1 MKWLALLPLLVLPAS
16 AQLLPPSPPGA
27 GTTKLLS
34 PKHAEHLASLG
45 TSMVKVSAA
54 LAPAQPQLWLAWNYP
69 ADQLT
74 NVVFQ
79 VFHAFTLSQGPPLTR
94 YDQIPN
100 GFSLLSTVDGATTL
114 SISSTAAAEFYIVRA
129 QDKFSGV
136 VSNWNQP

>member
-1 MKWLALLPLLVLPAS
+1 MKFLALLPLLVLPAS

-45 TSMVKVSAA
+45 STMVKASV
-54 LAPAQPQLWLAWNYP
+54 APAQPQLWLAWNYP
-69 ADQLT
+69 PDQLT

-94 YDQIPN
+94 YDQIPT
-100 GFSLLSTVDGATTL
+100 GFTLMSVVDGTTT
-114 SISSTAAAEFYIVRA
+114 ISVDSSAAAEFYIVRA
-129 QDKFSGV
+129 LVKISGV
-136 VSNWNQP
+136 FSNWNQP

>member
-1 MKWLALLPLLVLPAS
+1 
-16 AQLLPPSPPGA
+16 
-27 GTTKLLS
+27 
-34 PKHAEHLASLG
+34 
-45 TSMVKVSAA
+45 MVKASV
-54 LAPAQPQLWLAWNYP
+54 APAQPQLWLAWNYP
-69 ADQLT
+69 PDQLT